1 MCGIAGIYNYHST
14 KELSTERSVK
24 KMLSLINHR
33 GPDESGIYLN
43 QNIGIG
49 SVRLS
54 IVDLSTGQQPLS
66 DESENFWIVYNGEI
80 FNYPEL
86 RADLIGK
93 GIKLKTHC
101 DTEVVVQMYALYG
114 ANCLNQF
121 NGQFAF
127 CIWDKNKKELFL
139 ARDRV
144 GIRPLFY
151 WAKNEAFAFCSEI
164 KGLFSLDQ
172 IERSLNPESLAQIF
186 TFWTTITPNTPFKD
200 IFELQPGH
208 CMFVDAKGIRIKQYW
223 SLDFPAS
230 KKTHTSLLSDSI
242 EELHE
247 LLHDAVK
254 IRLRADVPVGAY
266 LSGGLDSSVT
276 TAFINDIN
284 PDILNTF
291 SIGFKEKAF
300 DETGYQL
307 EAAKYF
313 NTNHT
318 AFTCTPKEIAENFA
332 QTIWHTEFPILRTS
346 PTPMFLLSKKVRENN
361 IKVVITGE
369 GADEILAG
377 YNIFKEAKI
386 RRFWAKD
393 PNSKVRPRLLAKL
406 YPYLPLINNSPDLA
420 LKMFFGYKLTD
431 TDDPLYS
438 HQLRWNNTSRI
449 KSFFSDSFAD
459 KLIKYNPLDG
469 VYNTLPNHFD
479 SWSDLAK
486 SQYLE
491 STIFMSGYLLSSQ
504 GDRMSMGNSVEG
516 RYPFLDYR
524 MIEFCSSLPDNFKL
538 NSLNEKFILKKL
550 SVGKIPPS
558 ISKRP
563 KQAYRAP
570 IAASFFNQDAP
581 GYIAELLSEE
591 TLKAFGIFDPVKV
604 KQFIINT
611 KQQNVISEIDQ
622 MAIAG
627 ILSTQLLY
635 LMFVDQPIITNLDS
649 LNNYRIID
657 DRKDRSLNYLVPG
670 NTVEMI
676 NPNRVG

>member
-14 KELSTERSVK
+14 KEPSTERSVR
-24 KMLSLINHR
+24 KMLSLIKHR

-43 QNIGIG
+43 QNLGIG
-49 SVRLS
+49 NVRLS
-54 IVDLSTGQQPLS
+54 IIDLSSGQQPLS
-66 DESENFWIVYNGEI
+66 DESENYWIVYNGEI

-86 RADLIGK
+86 RADLIKK

-151 WAKNEAFAFCSEI
+151 WTNNGAFAFCSEI

-172 IERSLNPESLAQIF
+172 INRSLNPESLAQIF

-208 CMFVDAKGIRIKQYW
+208 CMFVNANGIKIKQYW
-223 SLDFPAS
+223 SLNYPTNQ
-230 KKTHTSLLSDSI
+230 KTHTSGLSDSI

-276 TAFINDIN
+276 TAFIKDIN

-291 SIGFKEKAF
+291 SIGFKDKAF
-300 DETGYQL
+300 DETAYQI
-307 EAAKYF
+307 EAANYF
-313 NTNHT
+313 KTNHT
-318 AFTCTPKEIAENFA
+318 AFTCTSEEIRENFA
-332 QTIWHTEFPILRTS
+332 KTIWHTEFPILRTS
-346 PTPMFLLSKKVRENN
+346 PTPMFLLSKKVRESN

-369 GADEILAG
+369 GADEFLAG

-386 RRFWAKD
+386 RRFWARE
-393 PNSKVRPRLLAKL
+393 PNSKLRPKLLTKL
-406 YPYLPLINNSPDLA
+406 YPYLPLMKESPDLA
-420 LKMFFGYKLTD
+420 LKMFFGYKLTE

-449 KSFFSDSFAD
+449 KSFFSENFVSS
-459 KLIKYNPLDG
+459 LNGHNPITDI
-469 VYNTLPNHFD
+469 YKTLPEQFAN
-479 SWSDLAK
+479 WSDLAK

-524 MIEFCSSLPDNFKL
+524 MMEFCSQLPDNFKL

-550 SVGKIPPS
+550 SIGKIPPS
-558 ISKRP
+558 ISKRS

-570 IAASFFNQDAP
+570 IAASFCNQDTP
-581 GYIAELLSEE
+581 DYIAELLSEP
-591 TLKAFGIFDPVKV
+591 TLKAFGIFDPLRVNHLV
-604 KQFIINT
+604 TNT
-611 KQQNVISEIDQ
+611 MQQKIISEIDQ
-622 MAIAG
+622 MAITG

-635 LMFVDQPIITNLDS
+635 QMFINDPVVGDLETFK
-649 LNNYRIID
+649 NYKIID
-657 DRKDRSLNYLVPG
+657 ECKVK
-670 NTVEMI
+670 V
-676 NPNRVG
+676 